1 MCEKWNDALNCY
13 ERLSVISSMKGFL
26 YEKAAVLH
34 RNMGHFSDY
43 DRLIK
48 QAYEEYSNERNER
61 KLSELRPVMTR
72 LTKK

>member
-1 MCEKWNDALNCY
+1 MQLASIYQKAQKWNNALNSY
-13 ERLSVISSMKGFL
+13 ERLSVISSKKGFL

-48 QAYEEYSNERNER
+48 QAF
-61 KLSELRPVMTR
+61 
-72 LTKK
+72 